1 MYIYIYGRW
10 ENLKD
15 FNMKLFYK
23 LMYLVNNIFMILVFN
38 GKFLMLINMNIV

>member
-15 FNMKLFYK
+15 FIMKLFYK